1 MTELEAMLL
10 REAFDALNPM
20 KSGSSDEAQRAAR
33 VREKIGDYL
42 KYQEQRKPVAY
53 MPVGIED
60 EILVPLPQYSG
71 RNESEV
77 LSRIQAYA
85 IKTEGYRGTAQD
97 RLSAIGLE
105 IKGVYFD

>member
-1 MTELEAMLL
+1 LTELEEALF
-10 REAFDALNPM
+10 RQAFDALNPN
-20 KSGSSDEAQRAAR
+20 KSGSSDEAHRAA
-33 VREKIGDYL
+33 KIRAKISDYL
-42 KYQEQRKPVAY
+42 KYKEQRKPVAY

-60 EILVPLPQYSG
+60 EILVPLPQYAG

-77 LSRIQAYA
+77 FSRIQAYA